1 MYALDPIDS
10 LLAIYDNPPSKHQAQ
25 SNFDENI
32 IALDDHLRFLIET
45 HSGTV
50 TQRAQASIT
59 IQCLILRNHI
69 ALYLDIVNPNTGRGN

>member
-10 LLAIYDNPPSKHQAQ
+10 LLAIYEHPQPKHQAQ

-32 IALDDHLRFLIET
+32 VALDDHLKFLIET

-50 TQRAQASIT
+50 TQRPQASLT
-59 IQCLILRNHI
+59 IQCIILRNHI
-69 ALYLDIVNPNTGRGN
+69 ALYLDSVNPQTGRGN